1 MAFIPLISGDCE
13 IKLIMGF
20 LLGTGL
26 LIILML
32 IIVGIAFLQGAH
44 GGFDAMQS
52 GGGASHPRRIFLFLN
67 GTFRERCARKGTLLF
82 LTVGIASVA
91 IMLIL
96 LALAIS
102 SVCLSSAKEVTYV
115 IVGLGAVVF
124 LGASV
129 MCRYGVRRR
138 LR

>member
-26 LIILML
+26 FVILMFVL
-32 IIVGIAFLQGAH
+32 VGIAFLQGAH
-44 GGFDAMQS
+44 GGFGAVQ
-52 GGGASHPRRIFLFLN
+52 GGGGTSNPWKTFLFLN
-67 GTFRERCARKGTLLF
+67 GIFRERCARKGTLLF

-91 IMLIL
+91 IMLVL
-96 LALAIS
+96 LGLAIS
-102 SVCLSSAKEVTYV
+102 SVCLSSAEEVTYV

-129 MCRYGVRRR
+129 MCRFGVRRR